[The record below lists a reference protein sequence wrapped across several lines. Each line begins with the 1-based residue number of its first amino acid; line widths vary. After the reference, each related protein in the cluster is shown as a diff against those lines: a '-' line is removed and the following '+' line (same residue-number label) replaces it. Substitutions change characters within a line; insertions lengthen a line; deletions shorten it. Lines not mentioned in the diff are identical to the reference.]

1 MPIDVSATQAAITR
15 LASNA
20 NDTLFKIMERVAED
34 LRNQARKNAPAG
46 QEGNSTNPSGDLK
59 RGMTIE
65 GPFGSG
71 SHYTARVGPIV
82 KSVKPGIN
90 GRVLNYARQR
100 ELGGVITSP
109 AGGMMYFKIHGV
121 KIARESVF
129 QSSAAPGS
137 HYLLRARISQGPEIK
152 LIIDEE
158 LTLLV
163 KSK

>member
-1 MPIDVSATQAAITR
+1 MSISVGPTQAALMNLGSR
-15 LASNA
+15 A
-20 NDTLFKIMERVAED
+20 NDTLFVIMERVADD
-34 LRNQARKNAPAG
+34 LRNKAKENAPVG
-46 QEGNSTNPSGDLK
+46 KSGNSTNPSGDLK
-59 RGMTIE
+59 QGMTVQ

-82 KSVKPGIN
+82 TSIKPGIN

-109 AGGMMYFKIHGV
+109 AGGMMYFTINGV
-121 KIARESVF
+121 KIAKMSVF
-129 QSSAAPGS
+129 QSSNAPGT
-137 HYLLRARISQGPEIK
+137 HYLLRARLSQGPEIES
-152 LIIDEE
+152 IIAEE